1 MTTQSL
7 AIITRALVGRKAAQ
21 VDVDALAATVAAAIP
36 LGTFSVATLPAPTAA
51 IVGRL
56 AKVTDLFGDQFDTVR
71 CCAVG
76 SFYFWKPQSSDSA
89 RNYTLTGDMTVK
101 PLTYPQGLRLNGS
114 IGVSVLRKVTLDVE
128 GGWPGCCKEIS
139 AGGLGTILG
148 TLNVL
153 GTGLGS
159 GVGLLT
165 GNYKK
170 FMLDYSGGALAWIQ
184 IV

>member
-1 MTTQSL
+1 MSGVAFTPPAPVSAPSQ
-7 AIITRALVGRKAAQ
+7 AAF
-21 VDVDALAATVAAAIP
+21 DALAAQVAAAVP
-36 LGTFSVATLPAPTAA
+36 LGTFTVATLPAPTAA

-76 SFYFWKPQSSDSA
+76 TFYFWKPQSSDSA
-89 RNYTLTGDMTVK
+89 RNFAMTADMLVK
-101 PLTYPQGLRLNGS
+101 PLTYPQGLRLTGT
-114 IGVSVLRKVTLDVE
+114 IGLGTVRKLTLDVE

-139 AGGLGTILG
+139 AGGLGSILG

-153 GTGLGS
+153 GSGLGS
-159 GVGLLT
+159 GIGLLT
-165 GNYKK
+165 GAYKK
-170 FMLDYSGGALAWIQ
+170 FMLDYSGGALSWIQ

>member
-1 MTTQSL
+1 MTDVFAIQARHAGRQSARQADL
-7 AIITRALVGRKAAQ
+7 E
-21 VDVDALAATVAAAIP
+21 ALAATVAAAAP
-36 LGTFSVATLPAPTAA
+36 LGTFTVATLPSPVAA

-89 RNYTLTGDMTVK
+89 RNFTLTGNMTIGT
-101 PLTYPQGLRLNGS
+101 LTFPQGIRLTGS
-114 IGVSVLRKVTLDVE
+114 LPLGTIRNLTLDTTS
-128 GGWPGCCKEIS
+128 GWPGCTKEIS
-139 AGGLGTILG
+139 ATGLGSILG

-153 GTGLGS
+153 GTGLGG

-165 GNYKK
+165 GGYKK

>member
-1 MTTQSL
+1 MTGIVVSPGASQ
-7 AIITRALVGRKAAQ
+7 AQIDALQAK
-21 VDVDALAATVAAAIP
+21 VDAAVP
-36 LGTFSVATLPAPTAA
+36 LGTFTVATLPAPTEP
-51 IVGRL
+51 ILGRL

-89 RNYTLTGDMTVK
+89 RNYTLTADMTVK

-114 IGVSVLRKVTLDVE
+114 IGLSVLRKVTLDVE

-148 TLNVL
+148 TLNVM

-184 IV
+184 IVRNPIPI